1 MKNFREFFRRLTRK
15 KITVICL
22 VILTLIVFAVIFSL
36 FVAPYGY
43 DDQNYRERMLAP
55 SLAHLCGTDNYGR
68 DIFSRLLYGGRIS
81 LLIGI
86 SVSLITT
93 VIGGLIGCAAA
104 YFGGRTDNLIMR
116 FFDIMGAIPP
126 MLLSMVVAATL
137 GTGIFNTILA
147 LVISGIPGKART
159 ARGPVLALR
168 SQEYIEAA
176 TALNTPTFKIILR
189 HIFPNIMAPMIVQTT
204 LSISRNIVQVSS
216 LSFLGLGVQPPTPE
230 WGQMLSAG
238 RSFLRDCPWMVLA
251 PGLIMMLTLFSL
263 NIVGDAVRDALD
275 PKLKD

>member
-1 MKNFREFFRRLTRK
+1 
-15 KITVICL
+15 
-22 VILTLIVFAVIFSL
+22 
-36 FVAPYGY
+36 
-43 DDQNYRERMLAP
+43 
-55 SLAHLCGTDNYGR
+55 
-68 DIFSRLLYGGRIS
+68 
-81 LLIGI
+81 
-86 SVSLITT
+86 
-93 VIGGLIGCAAA
+93 
-104 YFGGRTDNLIMR
+104 MR